1 MLIKSLGGSRAPLE
15 IDLLFRPQH
24 QYTEEIRLA
33 FFFKIEKSRQVHL
46 DLFIDISDL
55 AGKVLCFAI
64 KIIGESSL
72 LSDIFYYGAEHSKP
86 LSSEKCGSPAKSAG
100 SQ

>member
-1 MLIKSLGGSRAPLE
+1 M
-15 IDLLFRPQH
+15 
-24 QYTEEIRLA
+24 
-33 FFFKIEKSRQVHL
+33 

-86 LSSEKCGSPAKSAG
+86 LSSEKCGSSAKSAG